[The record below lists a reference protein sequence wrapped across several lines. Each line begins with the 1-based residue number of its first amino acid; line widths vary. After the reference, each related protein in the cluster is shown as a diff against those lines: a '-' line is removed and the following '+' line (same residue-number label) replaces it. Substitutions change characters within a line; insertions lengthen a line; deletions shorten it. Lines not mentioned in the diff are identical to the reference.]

1 MAISFKTINIIK
13 YSKISQTKFMG
24 FYNYH
29 AVATNLIKNGHCNKA
44 IFKQKHNV
52 ISPALVL
59 YFDNHKPMPIRQDS
73 FEKYLILLKTYD
85 ITIVDELSYG

>member
-1 MAISFKTINIIK
+1 M
-13 YSKISQTKFMG
+13 FMG

-29 AVATNLIKNGHCNKA
+29 AVATNLIKNGHCVNA
-44 IFKQKHNV
+44 TFKQKHNA

-59 YFDNHKPMPIRQDS
+59 YFDNHKPMPIRQES

-85 ITIVDELSYG
+85 IIIVNEI

>member
-1 MAISFKTINIIK
+1 
-13 YSKISQTKFMG
+13 MG

-44 IFKQKHNV
+44 IFKQKHNA